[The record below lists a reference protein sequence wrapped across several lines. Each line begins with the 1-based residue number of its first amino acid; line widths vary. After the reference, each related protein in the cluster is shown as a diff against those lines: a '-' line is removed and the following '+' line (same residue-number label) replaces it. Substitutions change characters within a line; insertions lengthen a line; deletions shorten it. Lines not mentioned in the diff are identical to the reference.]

1 LVQNGGVQ
9 NGWGVGVAG
18 ALLARGGKEWRKKKP
33 RFSCIAFFYQKKEKA
48 SAAAQRSYLRFRNQW
63 CCCLRVYISGVI
75 VVV

>member
-1 LVQNGGVQ
+1 M
-9 NGWGVGVAG
+9 
-18 ALLARGGKEWRKKKP
+18 EEKKAKV
-33 RFSCIAFFYQKKEKA
+33 FMHSVFLSKKEKA